1 MPTFV
6 VGKGL
11 RDIMYGD
18 VKFTRRN
25 RGGRLKEVSGRCGA
39 GGRGSRGV
47 AVKGLIYAHA
57 HLTQQANLGALQF
70 PDQFSIIL

>member
-47 AVKGLIYAHA
+47 AGSK
-57 HLTQQANLGALQF
+57 
-70 PDQFSIIL
+70 D